1 MKPVE
6 KNLHPTVTVFAATA
20 YSVSRLLPC
29 ESAACSVSCNAAFT
43 PFCDNARLRVDLPMT
58 HTSTTVPATH
68 PMTPIPFIPELDGV
82 RGIAVSLVLLFHL
95 QTPFFGIGWCGVDLF
110 FVLSGYLITTILLAT
125 KDSPHFFKNF
135 YARRVLRI
143 FPLYFSALF
152 VVFFVALPVAERLQ
166 LAHKVPF
173 SEQLWYWL
181 YLSNWRNASGHI
193 LYYLSHFW
201 TLAVEE
207 QFYLVWPFVVFF
219 LSRRSLLKVSAGAI
233 LICLAARSALCW
245 NAAWTEFLHR
255 GTIFRMDDLA
265 WGALLALAV
274 SDPQLSLQLQR
285 WGKIAAILAVIVLG
299 SILILV
305 GPSALSR
312 PMMSVGYTALGL
324 TAACLV
330 WIASRSSSHPDW
342 SGRILNFAPLRSFG
356 KYSYGVY
363 VLHYPIVIL
372 LQMSNERMSAKFP
385 WVESSGGL
393 LVLRIVLGFG
403 LSYIAALAS
412 WNLLE
417 KRVLRLKDRFAY
429 APERDP
435 QPILPQ
441 NLIPDKGTRAPL
453 NSAVG

>member
-1 MKPVE
+1 MA
-6 KNLHPTVTVFAATA
+6 NTL
-20 YSVSRLLPC
+20 
-29 ESAACSVSCNAAFT
+29 
-43 PFCDNARLRVDLPMT
+43 
-58 HTSTTVPATH
+58 TTVPATQRT
-68 PMTPIPFIPELDGV
+68 MSIPFIPELDGV

-95 QTPFFGIGWCGVDLF
+95 QAPLFGIGWCGVDLF

-125 KDSPHFFKNF
+125 KDSPCFFRNF

-152 VVFFVALPVAERLQ
+152 VVFLVALPVAERLH
-166 LAHKVPF
+166 LAHKVPL
-173 SEQLWYWL
+173 SEQFWYWL

-207 QFYLVWPFVVFF
+207 QFYLVWPFIVFF

-233 LICLAARSALCW
+233 LICLAGRSALCW

-274 SDPQLSLQLQR
+274 GDPQLSLQLQR
-285 WGKIAAILAVIVLG
+285 WGKVAVTPAIIVLG
-299 SILILV
+299 SILILI

-330 WIASRSSSHPDW
+330 WIASRRSSHPGW
-342 SGRILNFAPLRSFG
+342 SGRILNFRPLRSFG
-356 KYSYGVY
+356 TYSYGIY

-372 LQMSNERMSAKFP
+372 LQMANERLAAKFP
-385 WVESSGGL
+385 WAESSGGL

-412 WNLLE
+412 WNSLE
-417 KRVLRLKDRFAY
+417 KHVLRLKERFAY
-429 APERDP
+429 TPERDP
-435 QPILPQ
+435 QPSLQP
-441 NLIPDKGTRAPL
+441 NLIPDKSPSGRL

>member
-1 MKPVE
+1 MV
-6 KNLHPTVTVFAATA
+6 
-20 YSVSRLLPC
+20 
-29 ESAACSVSCNAAFT
+29 
-43 PFCDNARLRVDLPMT
+43 
-58 HTSTTVPATH
+58 HTLNSIPASQRTTS
-68 PMTPIPFIPELDGV
+68 ILFIPALDGV

-95 QTPFFGIGWCGVDLF
+95 QSPLFGIGWCGVDLF

-125 KDSPHFFKNF
+125 KDSPYFFKNF

-166 LAHKVPF
+166 LAHKVPL

-207 QFYLVWPFVVFF
+207 QFYLVWPFLVFF
-219 LSRRSLLKVSAGAI
+219 LSRRSLVKVCAGAI
-233 LICLAARSALCW
+233 LICLAARSAFCW

-265 WGALLALAV
+265 WGALLALAT
-274 SDPQLSLQLQR
+274 SDPQLSLRLR
-285 WGKIAAILAVIVLG
+285 SWGKIGASLAIFVLAG
-299 SILILV
+299 ILIFV

-312 PMMSVGYTALGL
+312 AMISVGYTALGL
-324 TAACLV
+324 TSACLV
-330 WIASRSSSHPDW
+330 WIALRRSSHLGW
-342 SGRILNFAPLRSFG
+342 SGRILNCGPLRSFG
-356 KYSYGVY
+356 KYSYGIY

-372 LQMSNERMSAKFP
+372 LQMGNERIGAKFP
-385 WVESSGGL
+385 WVQSSGGF

-403 LSYIAALAS
+403 LSYIAALIS

-417 KRVLRLKDRFAY
+417 KRILRLKERFAY
-429 APERDP
+429 VYTLERDP
-435 QPILPQ
+435 QSVPQ
-441 NLIPDKGTRAPL
+441 PDLIPDENSTARL
-453 NSAVG
+453 NSAVS